1 MPGREGAGPDDG
13 VTPSRLAVDR
23 RPPLPHRPPGH
34 VVAVVGECVGAAH
47 VVGAAAVVD
56 ACVGGAPVDAGGGD
70 AAAVVLT
77 EADGAAAEG
86 AAVPS
91 S

>member
-1 MPGREGAGPDDG
+1 MDVGPDDG
-13 VTPSRLAVDR
+13 VSPCRLAVDR
-23 RPPLPHRPPGH
+23 RLPPPHHPLGCV
-34 VVAVVGECVGAAH
+34 VVAGECVDAAH
-47 VVGAAAVVD
+47 VVAAAVAVD
-56 ACVGGAPVDAGGGD
+56 ACVGGAPVDVGGGD
-70 AAAVVLT
+70 AAVAALK

>member
-1 MPGREGAGPDDG
+1 MPGHGDVGPDDG
-13 VTPSRLAVDR
+13 VSPYRLAVDR
-23 RPPLPHRPPGH
+23 RLPPPHHPLGC
-34 VVAVVGECVGAAH
+34 VVADECVDAAH
-47 VVGAAAVVD
+47 VVGAAVAVD
-56 ACVGGAPVDAGGGD
+56 ACVGGAPVDVGGGD
-70 AAAVVLT
+70 AVVAALK